1 MDDSFLP
8 GSVLVDLYIRLRNQ
22 VENHDCDRSSPD
34 QVRASI
40 AMAILSA
47 EAELGANITGVEAHV
62 REVLGL
68 SGPAPIAVNVSL
80 RSKGRRTEPAE
91 QTQ

>member
-8 GSVLVDLYIRLRNQ
+8 GRVLVDLYIRLRNQ
-22 VENHDCDRSSPD
+22 VENHNCGLASHD

-47 EAELGANITGVEAHV
+47 EAELGPNIEGIEARV
-62 REVLGL
+62 RSVLGL
-68 SGPAPIAVNVSL
+68 SGPVPITA
-80 RSKGRRTEPAE
+80 
-91 QTQ
+91 